1 MNWSKSQKWDPLKAT
16 IICQKKGYWV
26 FLVNQNRRKNKKNLE
41 NVKIKK
47 NREDF
52 NKMRDRFLKPKIK
65 EIRKYLY
72 ELGNKE
78 NLSESKIKEIEKNLF
93 ELEKSVSRHKKN
105 YDYDDAEYK
114 WLGDVGNLFNQSID
128 EDYYKP
134 IKPPMVLII
143 RIIT

>member
-1 MNWSKSQKWDPLKAT
+1 MLNLSLNELKQIAKMRP
-16 IICQKKGYWV
+16 IKGYNNMSKERLLSV
-26 FLVNQNRRKNKKNLE
+26 LSESESAKNKKNLE

-114 WLGDVGNLFNQSID
+114 
-128 EDYYKP
+128 
-134 IKPPMVLII
+134 
-143 RIIT
+143 